1 MPSRT
6 FGSNELFCPRALGA
20 RLAAPGG
27 GEVSCPVTAGSL
39 PQTRSGAGPS
49 DAALVVAARA
59 GESWAQQA
67 LFARHGRM
75 VLGLSQRVLAGREEA
90 DDLAQDAFLYAL
102 THLHTLQNPQ
112 AFASWIAT
120 IVVRTAS
127 KRLRTRRLL
136 VRLGLRRSEPIDV
149 ETIVSTTAPA
159 DAAAELRKLY
169 RRLSEFPAEERVAL
183 VLRRVEGLE
192 LTEIAAQM
200 DLSLATVKRRLAS
213 AEKRLD
219 PEGETKV

>member
-1 MPSRT
+1 M
-6 FGSNELFCPRALGA
+6 
-20 RLAAPGG
+20 
-27 GEVSCPVTAGSL
+27 TAESL
-39 PQTRSGAGPS
+39 PTTRSGSGPS

-75 VLGLSQRVLAGREEA
+75 VLGLSHRVLAGREEA

-102 THLHTLQNPQ
+102 THLETLQNPQ

-127 KRLRTRRLL
+127 KRLRSRRLL
-136 VRLGLRRSEPIDV
+136 VRLGLRRNEPVDV
-149 ETIVSTTAPA
+149 EALVSPAAPA
-159 DAAAELRKLY
+159 DVAAELRHLY
-169 RRLSEFPAEERVAL
+169 RRLADFPGEERVAL
-183 VLRRVEGLE
+183 VLRKVEGME

-200 DLSLATVKRRLAS
+200 GLSLATVKRRIAS
-213 AEKRLD
+213 AERRLG
-219 PEGETKV
+219 PEGGA

>member
-1 MPSRT
+1 
-6 FGSNELFCPRALGA
+6 
-20 RLAAPGG
+20 
-27 GEVSCPVTAGSL
+27 VTGNSL
-39 PQTRSGAGPS
+39 PTTRSGAGPS

-59 GESWAQQA
+59 GEGWAQQA

-75 VLGLSQRVLAGREEA
+75 VLGLSHRVLAGREEA

-102 THLHTLQNPQ
+102 THLETLQNPQ

-136 VRLGLRRSEPIDV
+136 VRLGLRRNEPVDV
-149 ETIVSTTAPA
+149 ESLVSPAAPA
-159 DAAAELRKLY
+159 DAAAELRHLY
-169 RRLSEFPAEERVAL
+169 RRLANFPAEERVAL
-183 VLRRVEGLE
+183 VLRKVEGLE

-200 DLSLATVKRRLAS
+200 NLSLATVKRRIAS
-213 AEKRLD
+213 AERRLAAA
-219 PEGETKV
+219 GET